1 MQDGELYNLGNG
13 VRWGTAQKV
22 PPVKPTNTQIKI
34 INAFRENAGGSQD
47 SCLLTGWL
55 TMGKA
60 LPWLCFSF
68 LPMTLGDKGYTVHRV
83 VKVQGGN
90 SHKAFK

>member
-1 MQDGELYNLGNG
+1 MPLEKTQAVL
-13 VRWGTAQKV
+13 RTAEDHWPKF
-22 PPVKPTNTQIKI
+22 KC
-34 INAFRENAGGSQD
+34 
-47 SCLLTGWL
+47 CLLTGWL

-68 LPMTLGDKGYTVHRV
+68 LSVTVGDKGYTVHRV

-90 SHKAFK
+90 SHKAFQ